1 VGVEP
6 TRPFEHSLLRT
17 ACLPFHHS
25 GGRETIASGPPAA
38 WAPSARD
45 NRRPVEAAARQQLI
59 SELCAFEGRG
69 PGTDAERRAANHLA
83 ERLESGGRR
92 AEIEPTHVHPNYAL
106 VHALHLALA
115 VAGSL
120 VAVAVPA
127 AGLAIV
133 LLAAASLYWDLHAR
147 FYLLRRLFF
156 RRASQNVLARGRLP
170 DAQTRIILCAHYDA
184 ARTGAVFSDA
194 SVRRAARLRARLP
207 FSPAPYPILFTAMV
221 LLIGVI
227 GARMAG
233 VEGEWLG
240 VLQIVPTVVLLAGL
254 LPLID
259 IALSPVIPGANG
271 NASGVATA
279 LSACEELDAAPPA
292 NLDLW
297 LLLSGGGASTHEG
310 MRAFLRAHADELA
323 ATRTFFLEIDSV
335 GSGELRYLTSERA
348 LISIPMDQ
356 RLIELAAAVSE
367 VVETGAEPLRHG
379 LATEALPIALAG
391 HPVIALTTRP
401 RGALAPANHRQP
413 EDKPTAIE
421 EAALDR
427 AQRFAVALV
436 GALDRETER
445 RLSTG

>member
-1 VGVEP
+1 V
-6 TRPFEHSLLRT
+6 
-17 ACLPFHHS
+17 
-25 GGRETIASGPPAA
+25 
-38 WAPSARD
+38 D
-45 NRRPVEAAARQQLI
+45 AAARQLLI
-59 SELCAFEGRG
+59 SELCGFEGRG

-92 AEIEPTHVHPNYAL
+92 AEIEPTRVHPNCAL

-147 FYLLRRLFF
+147 FYLLRRLFY

-170 DAQTRIILCAHYDA
+170 EAQTRIILCAHYDA

-194 SVRRAARLRARLP
+194 SVRRAARLQARLP
-207 FSPAPYPILFTAMV
+207 FSPAPYPIVFTAMA

-259 IALSPVIPGANG
+259 IALSPIVPGANG

-297 LLLSGGGASTHEG
+297 LLLSGGGATTHEG

-323 ATRTFFLEIDSV
+323 ATRTFFLDIDSV

-356 RLIELAAAVSE
+356 RLTELAAAVSA
-367 VVETGAEPLRHG
+367 VVETGAEPLRNG
-379 LATEALPIALAG
+379 LATDALPIALAG

-413 EDKPTAIE
+413 EDAPAAVE

-445 RLSTG
+445 RLWTG

>member
-1 VGVEP
+1 V
-6 TRPFEHSLLRT
+6 
-17 ACLPFHHS
+17 
-25 GGRETIASGPPAA
+25 
-38 WAPSARD
+38 D
-45 NRRPVEAAARQQLI
+45 AAARQQLI
-59 SELCAFEGRG
+59 SELCGFEGRG

-83 ERLESGGRR
+83 ERLEAGGRR

-106 VHALHLALA
+106 IHALHLSLA

-120 VAVAVPA
+120 VAVALPA

-156 RRASQNVLARGRLP
+156 RRTSQNVLARGHLP
-170 DAQTRIILCAHYDA
+170 NAKTRVILCAHYDA
-184 ARTGAVFSDA
+184 ARAGAVFGDA
-194 SVRRAARLRARLP
+194 SMRQAARLQARVP
-207 FSPAPYPILFTAMV
+207 FSLAPYPVVFTAMA

-259 IALSPVIPGANG
+259 IALSPIVPGANG

-292 NLDLW
+292 NVDIW
-297 LLLSGGGASTHEG
+297 LLLSGGGECTHEG
-310 MRAFLRAHADELA
+310 MRSFLRAHADELA
-323 ATRTFFLEIDSV
+323 ATQTFFLDIDSV
-335 GSGELRYLTSERA
+335 GSGELRYETSERA
-348 LISIPMDQ
+348 LISIPMDKH
-356 RLIELAAAVSE
+356 LIELAQAVAAAA
-367 VVETGAEPLRHG
+367 ETGAEGLRHA
-379 LATEALPIALAG
+379 LATDALPIALAG
-391 HPVIALTTRP
+391 HSVIALTTRP
-401 RGALAPANHRQP
+401 RGALVPANYRLP
-413 EDKPTAIE
+413 EDKPATVEDAS
-421 EAALDR
+421 LDR

-436 GALDRETER
+436 GAIDREAER
-445 RLSTG
+445 RLPTG